1 MSKIL
6 KIRNVGDYSQW
17 VGHTDTHPLVSV
29 IDYAEVSPVRHCLN
43 NYSVYGIF
51 FHDEAN
57 IDLAYGCGKYD
68 YKEGTVICVAP
79 GQIGGKEDNGELV
92 NLTGWALLFH
102 PDLLQ
107 GTALEKHIREYSFF
121 DYRVNEALHMTNEEH
136 DILVSLMRQIKDELQ
151 KKHDALQDA
160 ILVGYIELMLNFCQR
175 FYNRQFITRK
185 LVNSDM
191 LMKFDQLLRD
201 YYEEKIQLTSGMPTV
216 QYCADKLCMSANYFG
231 DLIKKMTGDTAS
243 NYIRQDLIQR
253 VKNELASGASISQVA
268 YELGF
273 EYPQH
278 LSRMFKKF
286 CGYTPPHTLSACLRF
301 HDFPFQAIHPETGI
315 KQQAGFPA
323 ASHEDASCGVV
334 HRVACMNADAFEQGN
349 VKEQRKPLAKPGRT
363 GDDHRIAAFG
373 NGRTSFHLA
382 PPVSPPYVAPGRFQC
397 ITERSSVYLYPP
409 FRIILVFT
417 YTSQYQF
424 HKL

>member
-121 DYRVNEALHMTNEEH
+121 DYRVNEALHMTDEEH
-136 DILVSLMRQIKDELQ
+136 DILASLMRQMREELAGKPDELQ
-151 KKHDALQDA
+151 NA
-160 ILVGYIELMLNFCQR
+160 ILVGYIELTLNFCQR
-175 FYNRQFITRK
+175 FYNRQFVTRK
-185 LVNSDM
+185 IENSDI
-191 LMKFDQLLRD
+191 LVRFDRLLRD
-201 YYEEKIQLTSGMPTV
+201 YFEDKLQMTLGLPTV
-216 QYCADKLCMSANYFG
+216 KFCADKLCMSLNYFG
-231 DLIKKMTGDTAS
+231 DVINKTTGDTAS
-243 NYIRQDLIQR
+243 SHIRQFVIQLA
-253 VKNELASGASISQVA
+253 KNGLAAGETISQVSDR
-268 YELGF
+268 LGF

-278 LSRMFKKF
+278 FSRMFKKQE
-286 CGYTPPHTLSACLRF
+286 GVTPSEYC
-301 HDFPFQAIHPETGI
+301 Q
-315 KQQAGFPA
+315 
-323 ASHEDASCGVV
+323 
-334 HRVACMNADAFEQGN
+334 RV
-349 VKEQRKPLAKPGRT
+349 RT
-363 GDDHRIAAFG
+363 
-373 NGRTSFHLA
+373 
-382 PPVSPPYVAPGRFQC
+382 
-397 ITERSSVYLYPP
+397 
-409 FRIILVFT
+409 
-417 YTSQYQF
+417 
-424 HKL
+424 